1 MEQSIEVSAVIQ
13 SEIENCVKALKRG
26 HVVLYPS
33 DTIWGLGCD
42 IENKSAVERVYEI
55 KQRKRSKPLIL
66 IVSSIAMLKKYITY
80 IHPRV
85 ETLLTHHTKP
95 LTIIYEASAEVPP
108 YLLNQEKTIGIRVT
122 HDEFCKGVI
131 DIIDKPLISTS
142 ANIAGQPSP
151 ENYESVSEKV
161 KEMADHSVD
170 PFLDKQEPQLPSVI
184 ATFNKKGELDFLRL

>member
-13 SEIENCVKALKRG
+13 SEIQNCVQALKRG
-26 HVVLYPS
+26 HVILYPS

-55 KQRKRSKPLIL
+55 KQRERSKPLIL
-66 IVSSIAMLKKYITY
+66 IVSSIAMLKKYINY

-108 YLLNQEKTIGIRVT
+108 YLLNDKRTIGIRVA
-122 HDEFCKGVI
+122 HDEFCQGVI
-131 DIIDKPLISTS
+131 NAIKKPLISTS
-142 ANIAGQPSP
+142 ANIADQPSP
-151 ENYESVSEKV
+151 ENYEDISDEV
-161 KEMADHSVD
+161 KEMVDHSID
-170 PFLDKQEPQLPSVI
+170 PVLDKKEPQLPSVI

>member
-1 MEQSIEVSAVIQ
+1 MEQSIEVSAIQ
-13 SEIENCVKALKRG
+13 SEIQGCSTALKRG

-42 IENKSAVERVYEI
+42 IRNESAVERVYEI
-55 KQRKRSKPLIL
+55 KNRDRSKPFIL
-66 IVSSIAMLKKYITY
+66 LVNSIEMLKKYIVF

-108 YLLNQEKTIGIRVT
+108 YLLNEKRTIGVRVT
-122 HDEFCKGVI
+122 HDPFCSGVI
-131 DIIDKPLISTS
+131 DAMGQALISTS
-142 ANIAGQPSP
+142 ANVAGEDAPQSFD
-151 ENYESVSEKV
+151 EISEKIR
-161 KEMADHSVD
+161 ELTDYTVD
-170 PFLDKQEPQLPSVI
+170 AVLDKPHPQLPSVI